1 MEMELEVGIWII
13 LNENNTAYEIR
24 HRGKKREEIR
34 YLIGEITRINKY
46 SKTYIIK
53 FEKLEKTTTK
63 TSIENNYRQA
73 TDGEIKREKMR
84 RIFK

>member
-1 MEMELEVGIWII
+1 MELEVGIWVI
-13 LNENNTAYEIR
+13 LNENQIAYEIR
-24 HRGKKREEIR
+24 NKGKKREEIR

-46 SKTYIIK
+46 SKTYIVE
-53 FEKLEKTTTK
+53 FEKLQQTKTK
-63 TSIENNYRQA
+63 TSLENSYRQA